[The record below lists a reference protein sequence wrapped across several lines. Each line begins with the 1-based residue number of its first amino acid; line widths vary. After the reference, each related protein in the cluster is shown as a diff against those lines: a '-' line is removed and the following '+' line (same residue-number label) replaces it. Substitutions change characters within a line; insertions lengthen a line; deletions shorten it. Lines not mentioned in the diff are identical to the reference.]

1 MPKLASTD
9 FDLSVA
15 EDFLR
20 QRKLKHLRAKQRA
33 DTVTLD
39 AGPTTDPWP
48 RARFRL
54 LTKRLWT
61 LDVADAAGRW
71 EATPFQ
77 APLKE
82 LLALLADSFPWVLS
96 DL

>member
-9 FDLSVA
+9 HDHSIA
-15 EDFLR
+15 ADFLK
-20 QRKLKHLRAKQRA
+20 QRKLNHLRVKKRA
-33 DTVTLD
+33 DSLTLD
-39 AGPTTDPWP
+39 AGSPDDPWP

-54 LTKRLWT
+54 LTKQRWT

-77 APLKE
+77 GSLKE
-82 LLALLADSFPWVLS
+82 LLALLADTFPWVLS